1 MVGVG
6 EGFAHEEA
14 VVALFDLLDCPGVV
28 ISVLVILFL
37 YQDIISKRWGIRSH
51 WDITTVQNPEIAGE
65 WIRLEGDVVATT
77 GSVSVTISKEID
89 MGGDILKVQPTRAL
103 PNPTRAKPRTGSI
116 RGSCVERGP
125 YIISPTS

>member
-28 ISVLVILFL
+28 ISVFVILFL

-51 WDITTVQNPEIAGE
+51 WDITTVQNPEVAGE

-77 GSVSVTISKEID
+77 ISVNI
-89 MGGDILKVQPTRAL
+89 
-103 PNPTRAKPRTGSI
+103 
-116 RGSCVERGP
+116 
-125 YIISPTS
+125 TSQTDRRV

>member
-1 MVGVG
+1 M
-6 EGFAHEEA
+6 
-14 VVALFDLLDCPGVV
+14 ALFDLLDCPGVV
-28 ISVLVILFL
+28 ISVFVILFL

-77 GSVSVTISKEID
+77 GSVSVTISKEIE